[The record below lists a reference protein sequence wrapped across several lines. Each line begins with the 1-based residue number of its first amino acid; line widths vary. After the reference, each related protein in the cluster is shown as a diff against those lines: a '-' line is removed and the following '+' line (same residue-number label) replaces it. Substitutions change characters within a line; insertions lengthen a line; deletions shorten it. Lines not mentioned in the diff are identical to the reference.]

1 MTQAAHHPVRPSLL
15 DDGRKLSALAG
26 LAFLV
31 SLFLPW
37 FQKSVL
43 PAGAK
48 EFVTTSLTAF
58 GAFSWIEAALLLVDL
73 AVLLLLYLR
82 STGRRVE
89 LPADDG
95 TMIAAAGGWML
106 VLLVIRVVFAKPEV
120 TGAAGT
126 APTVGLQWGLLVAM
140 AAAGGM
146 LASGLASRTIEHHAR
161 SAPPAAPEDDLES
174 EVPARWRRPRTGA

>member
-1 MTQAAHHPVRPSLL
+1 MSQATHHSVRPSLL

-26 LAFLV
+26 AVFLV

-43 PAGAK
+43 PPDTRQ
-48 EFVTTSLTAF
+48 FVTTSLSAF
-58 GAFSWIEAALLLVDL
+58 GAFSWIEAALLLVDV
-73 AVLLLLYLR
+73 AVLALLYLR

-95 TMIAAAGGWML
+95 TMIAFAGGWML
-106 VLLVIRVVFAKPEV
+106 VLLVVRVVFAKPEV
-120 TGAAGT
+120 TGTAGT

-140 AAAGGM
+140 GAAGGM
-146 LASGLASRTIEHHAR
+146 LASGLASRAIEHHSR
-161 SAPPAAPEDDLES
+161 TPAPEPVDDLDS
-174 EVPARWRRPRTGA
+174 ELPPGWRRPRS

>member
-73 AVLLLLYLR
+73 AILLLLYLR

-95 TMIAAAGGWML
+95 TMIAIAGGWML

-161 SAPPAAPEDDLES
+161 SAPPATPQDDLEN
-174 EVPARWRRPRTGA
+174 EVPARWRRPRPGA